1 MKNNKKLNAGKGM
14 TLGIVIS
21 AAVALV
27 VQLLTG
33 DGSIWSW
40 AIPVGLAT
48 GLAVSAGNS
57 AAANEDAS

>member
-27 VQLLTG
+27 VQLVTG

-48 GLAVSAGNS
+48 GLAIGAGNN
-57 AAANEDAS
+57 ATAKEDGS